1 MNGKHNS
8 RVIVVMPYGANQYH
22 FETDLELAQ
31 QHLLRGDSVTLL
43 TCTADLTSCDVNL
56 EHDLAQCLNCILRR
70 RRAVR
75 VLRGKPSVEPLLRL
89 EESDRRILE
98 SVRTEFTS
106 IEDLR
111 SYTLESFDIGMA
123 VLSSIVSLTRD
134 PQPSM
139 ERTAPFVRE
148 LLVSSAAI
156 FLSMK
161 RWLTAARYHRVYA
174 YNGRF
179 ATMRAVLRAC
189 QACGVDCYLHDRGSS
204 FDRYALYENTL
215 PHSLEMTERRIRA
228 AWENAVLSADREAV
242 ASRFYKER
250 AQGVSRNW
258 YSFVAGQRQ
267 DYLPDSWRS
276 SCRNVVIFTS
286 SEDEFV
292 AIGDQWKNP
301 LYGDQRAGLRQI
313 VEDLRGRAGIF
324 CHVRIHPNARAV
336 GVAAGSGLAALD
348 GGNIR
353 VVPAESA
360 ASSYAMLMASDVV
373 LTFGSSMGIE
383 ATYWRRVSV
392 LAGQC
397 FYRNLDAT
405 HNPENHQEV
414 LYQILHQREP
424 ADIRGAL
431 MYGYYF
437 ATFGQPFEHFRA
449 DHIFGGEFEGR
460 RVGPGRIGYRLV
472 RLIGGRYG
480 GFFRLLVRRALE
492 SRSKGGLGLNPT
504 RQGRRVG

>member
-1 MNGKHNS
+1 
-8 RVIVVMPYGANQYH
+8 MPYGANQYH

-43 TCTADLTSCDVNL
+43 TCTADLASCDVNL

-75 VLRGKPSVEPLLRL
+75 ALRGTPSIEPLLRL
-89 EESDRRILE
+89 EEGDRQILD
-98 SVRTEFTS
+98 SIRTEFTS

-111 SYTLESFDIGMA
+111 SYTLENFDIGMA
-123 VLSSIVSLTRD
+123 VLSSIVSLTRE

-139 ERTAPFVRE
+139 KRTAPLIRD

-156 FLSMK
+156 FVSMK
-161 RWLTAARYHRVYA
+161 RRLTAARYDRVYA

-204 FDRYALYENTL
+204 LDRYALYENTL
-215 PHSLEMTERRIRA
+215 PHSLEMMEGKIRA
-228 AWENAVLSADREAV
+228 AWENAALSADREAV
-242 ASRFYKER
+242 ASRFYTER

-258 YSFVAGQRQ
+258 YSFVAGQRP
-267 DYLPDSWRS
+267 DCLPDSWES

-301 LYGDQRAGLRQI
+301 LYTDQRAGLRRI
-313 VEDLRGRAGIF
+313 VEDLRGRAGIC
-324 CHVRIHPNARAV
+324 CHIRIHPNARA
-336 GVAAGSGLAALD
+336 GGAAALSELAALD
-348 GGNIR
+348 GGNIC
-353 VVPAESA
+353 VVSAESV
-360 ASSYAMLMASDVV
+360 ASSYAMLLASDVV

-383 ATYWRRVSV
+383 ATYWRRVSI

-397 FYRNLDAT
+397 FYRNLEAT

-414 LYQILHQREP
+414 LDQILHQREP

-431 MYGYYF
+431 MFGYYF
-437 ATFGQPFEHFRA
+437 ATFGQPFAHFRA
-449 DHIFGGEFEGR
+449 DHIFGGEFDGR

-472 RLIGGRYG
+472 RLIESRYG
-480 GFFRLLVRRALE
+480 GVIKMLVRRVLE
-492 SRSKGGLGLNPT
+492 GRSKGGL
-504 RQGRRVG
+504 